1 LQATLRRNH
10 DLLKAVAGERM
21 TRMEATYLAWIR
33 IDDLQLNDVDGHF
46 ESHGLGLSNG
56 APFGHE
62 GYVRFNFASPKP
74 VLEEGLQRLAQSLKR
89 P

>member
-1 LQATLRRNH
+1 MS
-10 DLLKAVAGERM
+10 K
-21 TRMEATYLAWIR
+21 MEATYLAWID
-33 IDDLQLNDVDGHF
+33 IADLQLNDVDGHF

-74 VLEEGLQRLAQSLKR
+74 VLDEGLKRLRASLQND
-89 P
+89 